1 MNGTGNST
9 ATAKSVADKKLASS
23 NMTSI
28 YSKKPINGP
37 QSSSLASNLS
47 HPQCHPKTK
56 NYAYELSRMEANYQ
70 PQLSTSVLVNEYSL
84 HYSHGNTAYHY
95 SNWASHSS
103 WPYLWC
109 NCYPLVN
116 RTVKYSQTT
125 SATSSVLVTM
135 CSDLRRFSL
144 QFLRGCTGSGSW
156 SYSHLRLLSC
166 SR

>member
-1 MNGTGNST
+1 MH
-9 ATAKSVADKKLASS
+9 LQHLLLYLCQASIPYDCS
-23 NMTSI
+23 
-28 YSKKPINGP
+28 SKI
-37 QSSSLASNLS
+37 SWSLPSDAYVS

-56 NYAYELSRMEANYQ
+56 NYAYELSRMEANCP
-70 PQLSTSVLVNEYSL
+70 PQVSTFAPVNEYCL

-95 SNWASHSS
+95 LNWASHLS

-109 NCYPLVN
+109 NCYPLVS
-116 RTVKYSQTT
+116 RSAKYSQTT

-135 CSDLRRFSL
+135 CSDLRWSSL
-144 QFLRGCTGSGSW
+144 QFLGGCTGSGSW